1 MLGLNRPSPQPLSLN
16 SKSNGKKPYKQE
28 DHSDQDVEFIC
39 DAHPPLLIPEGKYE
53 AAFLRAERKWL
64 WGSEK
69 FYLWFQILSQGDF
82 QGEELY
88 MACNAPKKT
97 KRGKVATSNKYY
109 QSWVLAA
116 GRKPNRY
123 DRMNTKV
130 FRGKVILLNIRT
142 VTKNANNLPL
152 PSFLQYSVIDDV
164 LERLT
169 DSEKD

>member
-1 MLGLNRPSPQPLSLN
+1 MERE
-16 SKSNGKKPYKQE
+16 SKRKEERLQKQN

-64 WGSEK
+64 WGREK
-69 FYLWFQILSQGDF
+69 FFLWFQILSQGDF
-82 QGEELY
+82 HGEELY
-88 MACNAPKKT
+88 MACNAPKKA

-109 QSWVLAA
+109 QAWVLAA
-116 GRKPNRY
+116 ERRPDRY
-123 DRMNTKV
+123 DRISTKE
-130 FRGKVILLNIRT
+130 FRGKVFLLKVRT
-142 VTKNANNLPL
+142 VTKNAKNLSLPPL
-152 PSFLQYSVIDDV
+152 LQYSVIDDV